1 MEQEEQ
7 RRPKRRVRKKNS
19 VRWGRVLIAL
29 LIVILVLGGLGFGL
43 MKGYEAAKG
52 YFTGNADTVVA
63 PPNTEATSSSNVPK
77 GPTVPL
83 EQKSLD
89 KPMYILVVGKDNS
102 NPAQGDALFL
112 MAVNEQQKN
121 VDIIGIPSN
130 TKIDSRD
137 KKSVS
142 MINTMYSSGNIELTK
157 AVVEDLFH
165 IPIPYYIVVDEAA
178 FKKTLDVVGSQ
189 DMYVEKEMVHID
201 SNTGNADV
209 NLARGYQ
216 TLDADKALQYVR
228 YVDNDNN
235 AFSRTQRQERLLKQ
249 VLSTQE
255 DTFTISRMWHIWR
268 LWSHFDTN
276 IATSDAVK
284 LVMNLGSLSST
295 QIQYYILPGTKE
307 TINNEIYWNY
317 DPVEA
322 QQLLGITLGNAPIEG
337 GNDGSTNESTG
348 TNASKGKEG

>member
-7 RRPKRRVRKKNS
+7 KRPKRRVRKKNS
-19 VRWGRVLIAL
+19 VRWGRVVLALVVLIA
-29 LIVILVLGGLGFGL
+29 ILGGLVFGI

-52 YFTGNADTVVA
+52 YFTGTGEANTVA
-63 PPNTEATSSSNVPK
+63 STDAASPTTTLK

-89 KPMYILVVGKDNS
+89 KPMYILVVGKDSS

-112 MAVNEQQKN
+112 MSVNEQQKN
-121 VDIIGIPSN
+121 IDIIGIPSN

-137 KKSVS
+137 KKSVA

-178 FKKTLDVVGSQ
+178 FKKTLDVVGAQ
-189 DMYVEKEMVHID
+189 DMYVEKEMVHMD
-201 SNTGNADV
+201 STTGKADV

-228 YVDNDNN
+228 YVDTDKN
-235 AFSRTQRQERLLKQ
+235 AFSRTQRQERFLKQ
-249 VLSTQE
+249 LLGTQE
-255 DTFTISRMWHIWR
+255 DTLTISKMWHIWR
-268 LWSHFDTN
+268 LWSYFDTN
-276 IATSDAVK
+276 ITTMDAVK
-284 LVMNLGSLSST
+284 LVMNLGSLSAS

-307 TINNEIYWNY
+307 TINNEIFWNY

-322 QQLLGITLGNAPIEG
+322 QQLLGITLGNTPIEG
-337 GNDGSTNESTG
+337 GGDGSTDDSKG
-348 TNASKGKEG
+348 SNASKAKEG